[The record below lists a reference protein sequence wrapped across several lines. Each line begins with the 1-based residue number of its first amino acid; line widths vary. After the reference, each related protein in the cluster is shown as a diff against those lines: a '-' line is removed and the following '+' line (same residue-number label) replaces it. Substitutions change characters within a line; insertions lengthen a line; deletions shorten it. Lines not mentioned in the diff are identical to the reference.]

1 MDKKK
6 LAAAVIAVVLTVAG
20 SLLAFDLKG
29 AVCGAPEAP
38 AAAAK

>member
-6 LAAAVIAVVLTVAG
+6 LIAAVVAVAVVVAG
-20 SLLAFDLKG
+20 LLGLDIKG